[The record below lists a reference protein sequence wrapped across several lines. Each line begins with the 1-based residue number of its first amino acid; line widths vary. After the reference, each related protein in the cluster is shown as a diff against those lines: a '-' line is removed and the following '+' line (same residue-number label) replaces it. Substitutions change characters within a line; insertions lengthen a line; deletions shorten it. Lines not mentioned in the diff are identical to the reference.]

1 MPPVEIPPLRV
12 KPVTLVRRDVRL
24 EPLALE
30 HSPALAEIGLEPAIW
45 RYLLYGEVD
54 SPEKMQ
60 AFIADLLERQAQ
72 GTDLPFVVVH
82 LPSGRLAGCT
92 RYMDIR
98 NLEIGGTWYGLA
110 YQRTSVNSEAKYL
123 LLRHAFENLGVVRV
137 QFKTDLL
144 NVRSQVAIERLGAV
158 REGVLRQHML
168 RPDGTLRSS
177 VYYSILAAEWPGVK
191 EHLEGFLAQ
200 SSSG

>member
-12 KPVTLVRRDVRL
+12 KPVTLVGRDVRL

-30 HSPALAEIGLEPAIW
+30 HSPTLAEIGLEPAIW

-98 NLEIGGTWYGLA
+98 PDHRNLEIGGTWYGLA

-144 NVRSQVAIERLGAV
+144 NVRSQVAIEMV
-158 REGVLRQHML
+158 RCVVRFI
-168 RPDGTLRSS
+168 T
-177 VYYSILAAEWPGVK
+177 A
-191 EHLEGFLAQ
+191 FLPQNGRA
-200 SSSG
+200 